1 MVARHL
7 EEFLDARV
15 RHVDLALRRERRPV
29 RNVFGAER
37 GVGRKRRRR
46 RGRGRDRRQLARK
59 VVVEGHEPVRRP
71 ALSRR
76 ERHGVLHKAVQADR
90 LRLGH
95 GPARALHRNRL
106 LRDEASVG
114 RHLPGRTPLL
124 LRHMPRALDA
134 FVPRR
139 RVGEAERHR
148 ARFRRAVH
156 HGLPHG
162 DDVARLRDER
172 LAHQLHAV
180 RVFAL
185 RRRQCPAQVERL
197 PPARRGGLFRAVHD
211 EARAE
216 RALRQQRVAEAAR
229 RAGIVPETAPFPVE
243 AGLEVLL
250 RKRLASR
257 RDGEAVVHERVEAP
271 VGQHRGHI
279 AGRFRA
285 ILRHDR
291 PYRRV
296 RTRAQR
302 KGAYDSQQHPFVE

>member
-1 MVARHL
+1 M
-7 EEFLDARV
+7 
-15 RHVDLALRRERRPV
+15 
-29 RNVFGAER
+29 
-37 GVGRKRRRR
+37 
-46 RGRGRDRRQLARK
+46 
-59 VVVEGHEPVRRP
+59 
-71 ALSRR
+71 
-76 ERHGVLHKAVQADR
+76 LHKAVQADR

-257 RDGEAVVHERVEAP
+257 RDGEAVVHEHVEAP

-285 ILRHDR
+285 VLRHDR
-291 PYRRV
+291 PHRRV

-302 KGAYDSQQHPFVE
+302 KGAYDSQQHPFHFFSFIQSSRTDARRPAPVCYHIPGFAADTTPLTRTQQARPSRSPVPTTTHGRPGARRVRLKPKFGSWMTRIAV